1 MHVHVEQM
9 NQILEMGL
17 KSGASDIHFKAGGPP
32 ALRLNGV
39 LTYLKMD
46 VLRPADTR
54 QIVLNLLGANLIRE
68 QIDSLQEYDTSY
80 SLSGIGRFRVNA
92 YRQRGTLS
100 AILRVIPREVPNV
113 DQLGL
118 PRHILSLANEE
129 RGMVLVTGASGQGK
143 STTLAALINHINHTR
158 NAHIVTI
165 EDPIEYLHRNAQSS
179 ISQREIGVDTA
190 NYHVALRAALRQDPD
205 VILVGEIRDGEAVDI
220 SLKASETGHLVYS
233 TIHTT
238 DASKTIGRLIS
249 MFPANEAMS
258 ARIRIAENL
267 AGTISQR
274 LLPRADNRGRVV
286 AIELMIVT
294 KTIQEYIKDPS
305 RTAELKDAIEKGRG
319 QYGMQSFDQHLI
331 QLYQNGFITLETAKS
346 AATNPS
352 DFERALHFG

>member
-1 MHVHVEQM
+1 M
-9 NQILEMGL
+9 NMILEMGL

-32 ALRLNGV
+32 ALRINGV
-39 LTYLKMD
+39 LTYLQMEA
-46 VLRPADTR
+46 LRPNDTR
-54 QIVLNLLGANLIRE
+54 QVVLNLLGPNPVRE
-68 QIDSLQEYDTSY
+68 RIDALQEYDSSY
-80 SLSGIGRFRVNA
+80 SLTGVGRYRVNV

-100 AILRVIPREVPNV
+100 AILRIIPREIPTI

-118 PRHILSLANEE
+118 PRQVITLANEE
-129 RGMVLVTGASGQGK
+129 RGLVLVTGASGQGK

-205 VILVGEIRDGEAVDI
+205 VVLVGEIRDQEAVDI

-238 DASKTIGRLIS
+238 DAPKTIGRLLS
-249 MFPANEAMS
+249 MFPANEEAT
-258 ARIRIAENL
+258 ARIRISENL
-267 AGTISQR
+267 RGTISQR
-274 LLPRADNRGRVV
+274 LLPRADNRGRVAAV
-286 AIELMIVT
+286 ELMIAT
-294 KTIQEYIKDPS
+294 KTVQQYIRDPE
-305 RTAELKDAIEKGRG
+305 RTHELKDVIEKGRG

-331 QLYQNGFITLETAKS
+331 DLFRSGFINMETAK
-346 AATNPS
+346 AAASNPS
-352 DFERALHFG
+352 DFERALHFS